1 MIWYLKTIEVTF
13 FLHSCVDTS
22 WEVFI
27 GCVLFRVPPDLPMLY
42 IFVFYRDNSLNFN
55 SETIKSLCKTPSAH
69 VNNVIH
75 GALWALVL
83 VTFKI
88 IVRKLMPRKKIKKQ
102 LIFSCVC
109 RWIIRGKS
117 LKHMKEKSMKT
128 RKWMAT
134 TCNNVIW
141 NNCEIP
147 FWELYIL
154 YVTGQIFVFDWLH
167 VCVNL
172 LNCFCILT
180 TKNSIKVAPR
190 QIINKKEQICR

>member
-1 MIWYLKTIEVTF
+1 MGLLICKYAPFWQEYSVKSLILRWPLRPVGLL
-13 FLHSCVDTS
+13 FLHSCVDAS

-109 RWIIRGKS
+109 KWIIRGGK
-117 LKHMKEKSMKT
+117 LET
-128 RKWMAT
+128 YEGGI
-134 TCNNVIW
+134 N
-141 NNCEIP
+141 E
-147 FWELYIL
+147 
-154 YVTGQIFVFDWLH
+154 
-167 VCVNL
+167 
-172 LNCFCILT
+172 
-180 TKNSIKVAPR
+180 
-190 QIINKKEQICR
+190 NKKMNGNYM